1 MTLEGQDM
9 RYTAEE
15 QDSLWD
21 ALGPS
26 MLETLRDPGF
36 LLHLKRPGGLLL
48 YGTVQ
53 LPAMMSL
60 NIDMSVQQRS

>member
-1 MTLEGQDM
+1 MSLTRTVVFKALVILEGQDM

-26 MLETLRDPGF
+26 LLETLSDPGS
-36 LLHLKRPGGLLL
+36 LQHL
-48 YGTVQ
+48 
-53 LPAMMSL
+53 
-60 NIDMSVQQRS
+60 